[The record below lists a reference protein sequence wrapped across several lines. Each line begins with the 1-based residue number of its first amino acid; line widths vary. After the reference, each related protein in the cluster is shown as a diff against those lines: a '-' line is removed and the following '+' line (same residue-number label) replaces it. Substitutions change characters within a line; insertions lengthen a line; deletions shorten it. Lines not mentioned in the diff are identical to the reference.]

1 MGDITPRKS
10 SPLVASLL
18 LLAVAV
24 TAAAQVRLERIA
36 SVVHGCVDIQSPRD
50 GSGRLFFVRQQ
61 GLILLWNNG
70 VVADQPFLDIRSRVS
85 SGGERGLLGL
95 AFPPNY
101 REKRWF
107 YVNYTDRSGAT
118 VIARYNL
125 VNDTTADAASER
137 ILLTIPQPFSNHNGG
152 QIQFGP
158 DGMLY
163 IGMGDGGDA
172 NDPQGNGQNTRAL
185 LGKMLRLDTESNLAR
200 YEIPSDNPYVSNAAY
215 RPEIWASGLRNPW
228 RFSFDP
234 TTGDLYIADV
244 GQDRQEEINFQPRS
258 SRGGENYG
266 WATMEGTLCLR
277 AGCNQ
282 SGLTLPVHTYPH
294 SEGQSITGGYVW
306 RGAYYYGDFVTGKMW
321 ALRRQGGSWV
331 NELVYNGGSNFL
343 ISTFGLDESG
353 NLYVANYGT
362 GEVFRILPTTQPSF
376 SARGVVSASSFTQPI
391 TPGGLTTI
399 FTTNVLSSN
408 TSLVAASLPLPRSL
422 GGIELRVNNVAVPL
436 LAIVRNG
443 DSEQINFQMPWEFQP
458 GSTARIEIVTPTARS
473 AAVDV
478 PLSAIAP
485 GIFAINAT
493 DALLIDGATFSLVTS
508 GVRRGDTLIL
518 YATGLGL
525 MDLPV
530 ANGEA
535 LNQASRLRRTATL
548 RIGSA
553 TAEVLYAGAAPGFVG
568 VYQVNFRVPQNAP
581 TGTQDL
587 VLSIDG
593 TDSPGRK
600 VLISN

>member
-36 SVVHGCVDIQSPRD
+36 SVVQSCVDIQSPRD

-61 GLILLWNNG
+61 GLILLWRNG
-70 VVADQPFLDIRSRVS
+70 VVATEPFLDIRTRVS
-85 SGGERGLLGL
+85 TGGERGLLGL
-95 AFPPNY
+95 AFPPFF
-101 REKRWF
+101 REKRYF
-107 YVNYTDRSGAT
+107 YVNYTDRNGST
-118 VIARYNL
+118 VISRFSL
-125 VNDTTADAASER
+125 LNDNAADPGTER
-137 ILLTIPQPFSNHNGG
+137 ILLTIPQPFANHNGG

-163 IGMGDGGDA
+163 IGMGDGGGA
-172 NDPQGNGQNTRAL
+172 NDPDGNGQNNRSL
-185 LGKMLRLDTESNLAR
+185 LGKMLRIDTESSIGR
-200 YEIPSDNPYVSNAAY
+200 YEIPPDNPFIGNAAY
-215 RPEIWASGLRNPW
+215 RPEIWATGLRNPW

-234 TTGDLYIADV
+234 ATGDLYIADV

-282 SGLTLPVHTYPH
+282 SGLTLPVQTYPH
-294 SEGQSITGGYVW
+294 SEGQSITGGYMW
-306 RGAYYYGDFVTGKMW
+306 RGAYYYGDFVTGRIW
-321 ALRRQGGSWV
+321 SLRRQGNNWV
-331 NELVYNGGSNFL
+331 NELAFNGGSSFL

-353 NLYVANYGT
+353 DLLVANYGS
-362 GEVFRILPTTQPSF
+362 GEIFRLVPVAQPVFTAAAVVNAGSF
-376 SARGVVSASSFTQPI
+376 SQPLSAGALATVFA
-391 TPGGLTTI
+391 
-399 FTTNVLSSN
+399 TNVLGSN
-408 TSLVAASLPLPRSL
+408 ATLIASSLPLPRSL
-422 GGIELRVNNVAVPL
+422 GGVEVRLNNIAVPL
-436 LAIVRNG
+436 LAVVRSNNG
-443 DSEQINFQMPWEFQP
+443 EQINFQIPWELQ
-458 GSTARIEIVTPTARS
+458 GLTSARMEIIAPFARS
-473 AAVDV
+473 AVIEI
-478 PLSAIAP
+478 PLAPVSP
-485 GIFAINAT
+485 GIFGINAS
-493 DALLIDGATFSLVTS
+493 DALLINASNFTLVNGA
-508 GVRRGDTLIL
+508 VRPGDSLIL
-518 YATGLGL
+518 YATGLGQF
-525 MDLPV
+525 DV
-530 ANGEA
+530 AASTGEA
-535 LNQASRLRRTATL
+535 LPGAIRIRRSAAL

-553 TAEVLYAGAAPGFVG
+553 SAEISYAGVAPGFVG

-593 TDSPGRK
+593 ADSPGRK